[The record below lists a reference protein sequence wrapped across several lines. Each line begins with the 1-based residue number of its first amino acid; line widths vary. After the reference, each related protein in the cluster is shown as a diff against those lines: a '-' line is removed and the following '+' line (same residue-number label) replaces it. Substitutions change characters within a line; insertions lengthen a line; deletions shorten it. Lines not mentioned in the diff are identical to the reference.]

1 MDSQY
6 PVSKNIKFKTPMLKS
21 DLCDY
26 GNAYFVVKG
35 KQMLGQLQILIDFKK
50 RLLLE
55 IIHYLG
61 HAQQK
66 STTHW

>member
-1 MDSQY
+1 
-6 PVSKNIKFKTPMLKS
+6 MLKS

-26 GNAYFVVKG
+26 NNVYFVVKG
-35 KQMLGQLQILIDFKK
+35 KLMLGLLQILIDFKK

-55 IIHYLG
+55 IMHYLG

-66 STTHW
+66 STTH

>member
-1 MDSQY
+1 
-6 PVSKNIKFKTPMLKS
+6 MLKS

-66 STTHW
+66 STTH